1 MLFLQDVVYTH
12 PNGDVLFSDIH
23 LTILPQQ
30 KAGITGVNGA
40 GKSVLLQL
48 IAGLLKPSS
57 GTVRV
62 DGPVYYLPQLADQ
75 FSSFSIAEMWGVADK
90 LKALQAILNGDVNET
105 HFTVLNDDWTLEER
119 CTEALEAWGL
129 KEVRMDQL
137 MAGLSRGQQTR
148 VLLAGIAIRQPAL
161 VLLDEPSN
169 HLDKSSREQ
178 LYAYLH
184 DTRDTVLVV
193 SHDRTL
199 LDQLPFI
206 YELSEKG
213 LQAFGGNYSF
223 YKEQKELEQA
233 ALQHELK
240 EAEKALRK
248 AKELERETKERKQ
261 RQDARGKK
269 KQENAGL
276 PTISMN
282 TFRNNAE
289 KSTAKLKGIHEE
301 KTGQL
306 SGDVKRLREEQ
317 PDSGTMRLDFD
328 EASMHRG
335 KWLIGAKDIQVK
347 INGRDLWEEPILL
360 DVFSGDR
367 IAIAGDNG
375 SGKTTML
382 QLLMGLRQPGEG
394 KVERAEFNYLY
405 IDQDYS
411 QIGGKQTVQQLA
423 AAYNTAGLQPHE
435 LNSRLTHF
443 LFYPEDWDKPCSGL
457 SGGERMRLLL
467 CCLTLTN
474 EPPSLLVLDE
484 PTNNLDL
491 QNISILTEAVRS
503 YKGTLLVVSHDEWF
517 LREVGVSV
525 NLKIRRKV

>member
-12 PNGDVLFSDIH
+12 PNGDALFSDIH
-23 LTILPQQ
+23 LSILPQQ
-30 KAGITGVNGA
+30 KAGITGANGA

-48 IAGLLKPSS
+48 MAGLLKPSS
-57 GTVRV
+57 GTIRV

-75 FSSFSIAEMWGVADK
+75 YSSLSIAEVWGIADK
-90 LKALQAILNGDVNET
+90 LNALRAILNGDVNEH
-105 HFTVLNDDWTLEER
+105 HFAVLNDDWTLEER
-119 CTEALEAWGL
+119 CVEALEAWGL
-129 KEVRMDQL
+129 KEVTPDQL

-169 HLDKSSREQ
+169 HLDQSSREQ
-178 LYAYLH
+178 LYAYLR

-233 ALQHELK
+233 ALQQELK

-248 AKELERETKERKQ
+248 AKELDREMKERRQ

-282 TFRNNAE
+282 TLRNNAE
-289 KSTAKLKGIHEE
+289 KSTARLKGVHEE
-301 KTGQL
+301 KTSQL
-306 SGDVKRLREEQ
+306 SGDVKRLRAGQ
-317 PDSGTMRLDFD
+317 PDGHTMRLDFD
-328 EASMHRG
+328 EAAMHRG
-335 KWLIGAKDIQVK
+335 KRLIGAKDVQVK
-347 INGRDLWEEPILL
+347 INGRNIWKEPLSLDIL
-360 DVFSGDR
+360 SGDR
-367 IAIAGDNG
+367 VAIAGDNG
-375 SGKTTML
+375 SGKTTLL
-382 QLLMGLRQPGEG
+382 QVLLGLLHPDEG
-394 KVERAEFNYLY
+394 NVERAEFNYLY

-411 QIGGKQTVQQLA
+411 QIGGGQTVQELA
-423 AAYNTAGLQPHE
+423 ASYNTAGLQPHE

-443 LFYPEDWDKPCSGL
+443 LFYPDDWDKPCSGL

-474 EPPSLLVLDE
+474 EPPALLVMDE

-491 QNISILTEAVRS
+491 QNIAILTEAVRF

-525 NLKIRRKV
+525 NLQLR

>member
-23 LTILPQQ
+23 LNIVPQQ
-30 KAGITGVNGA
+30 RAGIVGANGA

-48 IAGLLKPSS
+48 MAGLLKPSS
-57 GTVRV
+57 GTVRA
-62 DGPVYYLPQLADQ
+62 DGTVYYLPQLADQ
-75 FSSFSIAEMWGVADK
+75 FSSFTIAEMWGVAAK
-90 LKALQAILNGDVNET
+90 RNALHAILNGDVDES
-105 HFTVLNDDWTLEER
+105 HFTLLNDDWTLEER
-119 CTEALEAWGL
+119 CAAALETWGL
-129 KEVRMDQL
+129 NSMTLDQS

-148 VLLAGIAIRQPAL
+148 VLLAGITLRQPAL

-169 HLDKSSREQ
+169 HLDKSGREQ
-178 LYAYLH
+178 LYAYLR

-199 LDQLPFI
+199 LDQLPLI

-248 AKELERETKERKQ
+248 AKELERETKERRQ

-269 KQENAGL
+269 KQESAGL

-306 SGDVKRLREEQ
+306 SGEVKRLREVQ
-317 PDSGTMRLDFD
+317 PDGGTMRLDFD
-328 EASMHRG
+328 EAAMHRG
-335 KWLIGAKDIQVK
+335 KRLIGAKSVQVEV
-347 INGRDLWEEPILL
+347 NGRDLWKEPLNL
-360 DVFSGDR
+360 DIFSGER
-367 IAIAGDNG
+367 VAIAGDNG
-375 SGKTTML
+375 SGKTTLL
-382 QLLMGLRQPGEG
+382 QVLLGLRQPDEG
-394 KVERAEFNYLY
+394 KVDRAEFNYLY

-411 QIGGKQTVQQLA
+411 QIGGRQTVHELA
-423 AAYNTAGLQPHE
+423 ATYNTTGLQPHE

-443 LFYPEDWDKPCSGL
+443 LFYPEDWGKPCWGL

-517 LREVGVSV
+517 LKEVGIEA
-525 NLKIRRKV
+525 NLTI